1 MSLHALAN
9 HMASRGR
16 NGDSMLVHM
25 TPGEVHGLQALA
37 LKHGGSLTINPETGL
52 VEAGFLSKLLPM
64 IAGFALNAFLPGI
77 GLGISSA
84 LGITGAS
91 AGAIGTGIAVGGAT
105 GLATGSLEKGFSAGL
120 GALGGAG
127 IGNALMG
134 AGASSVAN
142 AGVEGL
148 GPTGQAN
155 LMATPEQIANVRA
168 TATPASLMSEGFK
181 SATANPTDFLKDNWK
196 YGAAALAP
204 LAGGIDTATPLQKPA
219 VTGSIAQ
226 KIYDPYT
233 QTYTEMNP
241 VNVAD
246 WQSKNMQFSD
256 VYKQPMQAKSGGI
269 VALNHGGMAHFAD
282 GGYNPQQIQDAIA
295 SSRAAGYSDADIM
308 KGAQANFGT
317 DVSSYFKTPAA
328 PAFDQ
333 AAQDR
338 LQAQFAPLNANAAQQ
353 QAATAAGNSYNQNT
367 TAGGLNLADRFAQVS
382 SGTPIFDQAAQDK
395 LAAQFAPANAV
406 AAQEQANTFDPNKT
420 VNGLTL
426 EQRFAPANA
435 LAAQEQAATF
445 KRQQQA
451 DADAASAILA
461 AQNAPAYQA
470 KLDAE
475 EKARPAGL
483 ASIQTAS
490 GTQGSA
496 STSGLAGTTAAQAT
510 GSQAYQTAT
519 NTGGIGATGLD
530 KNIAAYMNN
539 LAQYYSEDPT
549 RTVATAEAKIRKDM
563 LQNGVSDADVL
574 RATGKTVQQILN
586 PITTVTGPVVVP
598 SIAKTQADT
607 FSSNPTLTG
616 QAAAQPGIAGGVSGT
631 AGAGQ
636 IGGGTVRNQDTGMIV
651 ESPRIPGIPVGGF
664 TGAKNMRDVY
674 TQGGGSLGYT
684 SPVPASYQALLD
696 KYAMSSGSDSEAMD
710 KYLRGKGPYPY
721 KSSAASIQAPYSE
734 ATLGMPAAS
743 NRQYIWDKASGK
755 TIKNMDYAP
764 PIRDAKTG
772 DVTYGLSANEATS
785 YLNDLVDN
793 KKPLQGQDLYDWA
806 KANKVDAQTV
816 ADAYK
821 IPVKEINSQ
830 WSNFRRTSAASSSA
844 KTTGDFA
851 MIGDAKTGDTVNL
864 DQTYDQI
871 SGNNIT
877 ITGIKQADGTFLG
890 SNGKK
895 YDKDGKPMAAAGGMM
910 GYAVGGLGSLGSL
923 GGYSDGGQ
931 LLRGPGN
938 GVSDDIPAVIGDKQP
953 ARLADGEFVVPA
965 RIVSE
970 LGNGSTDAGA
980 RSLYKMMDRI
990 QHNRRKSIGK
1000 GKVAA
1005 DSRSEQYLPA

>member
-1 MSLHALAN
+1 MSLHALAG
-9 HMASRGR
+9 HMASKGR

-25 TPGEVHGLQALA
+25 TPGEVQGLQALA
-37 LKHGGSLTINPETGL
+37 LKHGGSLTVNPDTGL

-64 IAGFALNAFLPGI
+64 IAGLALNYFLPGI
-77 GLGISSA
+77 GAGISSA

-120 GALGGAG
+120 GAFGGAG

-168 TATPASLMSEGFK
+168 TAAPASLMSEGFK
-181 SATANPTDFLKDNWK
+181 SATENPTDFLKDNWK

-204 LAGGIDTATPLQKPA
+204 LAGGIKTATPLQKPA
-219 VTGSIAQ
+219 VTGNITQ

-282 GGYNPQQIQDAIA
+282 GGYNPEQIQDAIA

-382 SGTPIFDQAAQDK
+382 SGAPVFDQAAQDK

-475 EKARPAGL
+475 EKARLAGL

-616 QAAAQPGIAGGVSGT
+616 QAAAQPGIASGVG
-631 AGAGQ
+631 GAGNVVTNAN
-636 IGGGTVRNQDTGMIV
+636 GTITQGPN
-651 ESPRIPGIPVGGF
+651 IPGIPVGGF
-664 TGAKNMRDVY
+664 TGAKNMRNVY
-674 TQGGGSLGYT
+674 TEGGGSLGYT
-684 SPVPASYQALLD
+684 SPVPSSYQALLD
-696 KYAMSSGSDSEAMD
+696 KYKMSPGSDSEAMD
-710 KYLRGKGPYPY
+710 NYLRGKGPYPY
-721 KSSAASIQAPYSE
+721 KSNAPSIQAPYSE
-734 ATLGMPAAS
+734 AVLGMPAAS

-764 PIRDAKTG
+764 PSRDATTG
-772 DVTYGLSANEATS
+772 NVTYGLSANEATS
-785 YLNDLVDN
+785 YLNNLVDN

-821 IPVKEINSQ
+821 LPVKEINSQ
-830 WSNFRRTSAASSSA
+830 WSNFRRTSAASNASSSA

-851 MIGDAKTGDTVNL
+851 MIGTAKTGDTVNL
-864 DQTYDQI
+864 DKTYDPI
-871 SGNNIT
+871 SGNDIT
-877 ITGIKQADGTFLG
+877 ITGIKQADGTFLTED
-890 SNGKK
+890 KK
-895 YDKDGKPMAAAGGMM
+895 RYDKDGKPMAAAGGMM

-1000 GKVAA
+1000 GNVAA